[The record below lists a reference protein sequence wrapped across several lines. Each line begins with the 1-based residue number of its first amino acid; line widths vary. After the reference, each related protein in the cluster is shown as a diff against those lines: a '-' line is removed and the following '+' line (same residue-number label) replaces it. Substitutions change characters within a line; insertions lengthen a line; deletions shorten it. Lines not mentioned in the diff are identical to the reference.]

1 MLELPFGLR
10 GVRLMHVSEVAAGRA
25 CNCVCPACHQ
35 PLIARKGAHNT
46 HHFAHAGGAECA
58 HGLET
63 ALHLAAKQMLESEG
77 IIRLP
82 AVILAF
88 DYSHKPPWQI
98 QPETLVRFERVQL
111 ENRLGAIVPDIL
123 VHVKDR
129 PLLIEIA
136 VTHAVD
142 AAKLARIRRLGISAL
157 EITLRDFERE
167 PTLPALRQEL
177 LFGTGSK
184 RWLYNARAEAVRQQV
199 FALSEAKAL
208 RSDGL
213 TVYVEDCPLGARRI
227 GGKPAANVVA
237 DCLPCPYCVRAGA
250 DGHLLCTGGRRIGAY
265 QDLIGLMDS
274 PLFS

>member
-1 MLELPFGLR
+1 MPDIAVMVYRSRPAKCATQPPLR
-10 GVRLMHVSEVAAGRA
+10 EESPPPEVVRSADARRA
-25 CNCVCPACHQ
+25 REQ
-35 PLIARKGAHNT
+35 PTRN
-46 HHFAHAGGAECA
+46 
-58 HGLET
+58 
-63 ALHLAAKQMLESEG
+63 
-77 IIRLP
+77 
-82 AVILAF
+82 
-88 DYSHKPPWQI
+88 
-98 QPETLVRFERVQL
+98 
-111 ENRLGAIVPDIL
+111 VPDIL

-213 TVYVEDCPLGARRI
+213 TVYVEDCPLSARQI

-265 QDLIGLMDS
+265 ADLIGLMDR
-274 PLFS
+274 PPFS